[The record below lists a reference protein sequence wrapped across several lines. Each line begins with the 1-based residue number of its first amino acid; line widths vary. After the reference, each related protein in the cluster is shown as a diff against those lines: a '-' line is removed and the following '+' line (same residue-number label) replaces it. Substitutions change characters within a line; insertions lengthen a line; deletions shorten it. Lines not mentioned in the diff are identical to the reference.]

1 MTHPL
6 YNKTGLQKNNK
17 SHVMYALANK
27 QMELK
32 QLENEYEAKI
42 SKIKTDLT
50 ALETT
55 ICLFDENCN
64 ETISKLNTIS
74 SKSTPRK
81 RNRYFVKGECKK
93 LILTALRTTTT
104 PLKTSQISLK
114 VQDLKNIS
122 KNDISVNKDI
132 QKICIVTLRTLTEN
146 NLVEEIGKD
155 GTSILWSIKKLRFTY
170 K

>member
-6 YNKTGLQKNNK
+6 YNQTGLQKNNK

-42 SKIKTDLT
+42 SKLKTDLT

-64 ETISKLNTIS
+64 KTISKLNTKS
-74 SKSTPRK
+74 SKSIPRK
-81 RNRYFVKGECKK
+81 RNRYFIKGECRK
-93 LILTALRTTTT
+93 LILTALRTATE
-104 PLKTSQISLK
+104 PLKTSQISLE
-114 VQDLKNIS
+114 VQNLKNIS

-132 QKICIVTLRTLTEN
+132 QKICVGFLRTLTKN

-155 GTSILWSIKKLRFTY
+155 GLNILWRIKN
-170 K
+170 

>member
-42 SKIKTDLT
+42 AKIKTDLT

-55 ICLFDENCN
+55 ICLFDENCT
-64 ETISKLNTIS
+64 ETISKLNTKS
-74 SKSTPRK
+74 SKYTSRT
-81 RNRYFVKGECKK
+81 RNKYFIKGECKK
-93 LILTALRTTTT
+93 LILTALRTANT

-122 KNDISVNKDI
+122 KNDTSINKDI
-132 QKICIVTLRTLTEN
+132 QKICVRFLRILSEH
-146 NLVEEIGKD
+146 NLVEEVGSE
-155 GTSILWSIKKLRFTY
+155 GLNILWSIKN
-170 K
+170 